1 MNDRLVAQSNVARR
15 GRRVHGQALTEF
27 IVLALALV
35 PLFLLIPVIAKYQDI
50 AHVVQMASRY
60 IAFEATIRNGTAS
73 TWKPSGQLAQ
83 EVRRRFFSDS
93 NAPIKTN
100 DAAGNFKAHQNLFW
114 RYQSGDPLI
123 KNFEDD
129 VQVSFGRGAGAGDD
143 HDAGFTSA
151 SDGGPFKGATG
162 MNDAL
167 GLSARGIYRANVT
180 VVPANFSD
188 QTDGYTKAFEKFKN
202 LNLTISR
209 QTSLLVDPWGAKD
222 PQLVE
227 ERIDKIEL
235 FPGKMLKPVAP
246 LVDAA
251 VVIVESP
258 SCFKGRCTR
267 GPKLGELEFWRD
279 VVPADR
285 RR

>member
-1 MNDRLVAQSNVARR
+1 MNGRAAGRLNGARR
-15 GRRVHGQALTEF
+15 GQRAHGQALTEF

-35 PLFLLIPVIAKYQDI
+35 PLFLLIPMIAKYQDI
-50 AHVVQMASRY
+50 AHAVQMASRY
-60 IAFEATIRNGTAS
+60 IAFEATTRNGTAS
-73 TWKPSGQLAQ
+73 TWKPPVQLAQ
-83 EVRRRFFSDS
+83 EVQRRFFSNS
-93 NAPIKTN
+93 GAPIKTN
-100 DAAGNFKAHQNLFW
+100 DAAGDFKAHQNLFW
-114 RYQSGDPLI
+114 RNQSGDPLI
-123 KNFEDD
+123 KNVADD
-129 VQVSFGRGAGAGDD
+129 VHVSFGGGADRD

-151 SDGGPFKGATG
+151 SDGGPFKGASG
-162 MNDAL
+162 ISDAL

-180 VVPANFSD
+180 VALADFSE
-188 QTDGYTKAFEKFKN
+188 QTEGYTKTFKQFKN
-202 LNLTISR
+202 LNLTMSR

-222 PQLVE
+222 PHQVE
-227 ERIDKIEL
+227 ERIDKMEL

>member
-1 MNDRLVAQSNVARR
+1 MNGRVVVPLNVARR
-15 GRRVHGQALTEF
+15 GRRVRGQALTEF

-60 IAFEATIRNGTAS
+60 IVFEAITRNGTAN

-83 EVRRRFFSDS
+83 EVQRRFFSNS

-114 RYQSGDPLI
+114 RNQSGDPLI
-123 KNFEDD
+123 KNFEHD
-129 VQVSFGRGAGAGDD
+129 VQVSFGGGASDD

-180 VVPANFSD
+180 VVLASFSD
-188 QTDGYTKAFEKFKN
+188 QTDGYTKTFEQFKN
-202 LNLTISR
+202 INLTISR

-222 PQLVE
+222 PQQVE
-227 ERIDKIEL
+227 EKIDKIEI

-246 LVDAA
+246 LVNAA

-258 SCFKGRCTR
+258 SCFKGRCIR